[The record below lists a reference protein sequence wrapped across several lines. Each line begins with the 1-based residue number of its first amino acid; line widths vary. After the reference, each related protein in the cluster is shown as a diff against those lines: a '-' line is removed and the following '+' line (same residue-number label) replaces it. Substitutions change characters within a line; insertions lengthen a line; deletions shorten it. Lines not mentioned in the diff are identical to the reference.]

1 MKDWQHGY
9 ELDYLKDIEK
19 DFEPYNKICLS
30 PFAVMKK
37 NRVAER
43 LFKNQLVISGKS
55 YILTSIA
62 NSSMPIKM
70 CGDVVIGKKQKGE
83 RLIENPVGDKII
95 LAGIIDG
102 YTENCWL
109 YINAEYKEGIELA
122 ELCGF
127 IRVGTKINSFS
138 DITFVYKRGD
148 DSMIYNKDLGVD
160 NINILKI
167 GEMLPSIIQS
177 LQKKLNGMDN
187 LFANHYSKYNKGKSW
202 SAVSIKGFHSN
213 ISMIEKPDEMN
224 NKWHKENE
232 DKEFNLQYTT
242 LYDYFKDE
250 IDSILAIFGD
260 TEIERIRLMR
270 LEPNE
275 GELERHTDQTDKEL
289 GTSDGKIMRL
299 HIPIITNDKVSFSSW
314 DNNNIEIVKNMKEG
328 ELWYLDIRKPHR
340 ALNGGVT
347 ERIHLVIDVRANDA
361 IREMLI

>member
-9 ELDYLKDIEK
+9 ELDYLKGIEK
-19 DFEPYNKICLS
+19 DFEPYNKVCLS

-62 NSSMPIKM
+62 NSNMPIKM
-70 CGDVVIGKKQKGE
+70 FGDVIIGKKQKGE

-95 LAGIIDG
+95 LANIIDG
-102 YTENCWL
+102 YSENCWM
-109 YINAEYKEGIELA
+109 YINAEYKEGLELA

-127 IRVGTKINSFS
+127 IRVGTKVNSFS
-138 DITFVYKRGD
+138 DITFVFKRGD
-148 DSMIYNKDLGVD
+148 DDMIYNKDLGID
-160 NINILKI
+160 DINIKHLGRI
-167 GEMLPSIIQS
+167 TSDVLQS
-177 LQKKLNGMDN
+177 FQKKLSDMEN

-202 SAVSIKGFHSN
+202 SAVSIKGFHSD

-232 DKEFNLQYTT
+232 GKVFKLQYTE
-242 LYDYFKDE
+242 LYDYFREE
-250 IDSILAIFGD
+250 IRYILGILENADF
-260 TEIERIRLMR
+260 ERIRLMR

-299 HIPIITNDKVSFSSW
+299 HIPITTNDKVSFSSW
-314 DNNNIEIVKNMKEG
+314 GTNNIEQVKNMQEG
-328 ELWYLDIRKPHR
+328 EIWYLDIRKPHR
-340 ALNGGVT
+340 ALNGGTT
-347 ERIHLVIDVRANDA
+347 ERIHLVIDVRANGA
-361 IREMLI
+361 IREMLR